1 MHATPEDDIR
11 GILLQR
17 APGLLMVLDTPKG
30 LQSTAG
36 ELPQL
41 SCCSLSWVLHLI

>member
-1 MHATPEDDIR
+1 MHATPGDDIR
-11 GILLQR
+11 GISLKR

-36 ELPQL
+36 D
-41 SCCSLSWVLHLI
+41 WFYI